1 SPWIKYISKEIVNL
15 QQQQV
20 ISKLYKKWWVEKSNT
35 VCEDDNAD
43 DQQTSALGVG
53 NLGGVF
59 LVLAGGSIFAL
70 FVAILEFLW
79 KAGKTAR
86 KQNVSFLTE
95 VKNGLY
101 FIFVECT
108 SSRNMGEE
116 NSSVDECEV
125 NKNSLQKTPKITN
138 GNFCKDAAD

>member
-1 SPWIKYISKEIVNL
+1 
-15 QQQQV
+15 
-20 ISKLYKKWWVEKSNT
+20 VEKSNT

-86 KQNVSFLTE
+86 KQNVTSSL
-95 VKNGLY
+95 LY
-101 FIFVECT
+101 FIARIV
-108 SSRNMGEE
+108 
-116 NSSVDECEV
+116 
-125 NKNSLQKTPKITN
+125 
-138 GNFCKDAAD
+138 